1 MCPASLSSLTK
12 SSRWTVSFGTVILNC
27 WHDALSCSIE
37 NVSTIIEGIMAFS
50 TYSVL
55 VMVLTVSFVF
65 SLVMMLEM
73 KFAPM
78 MNCSTEPSE
87 RVHVPQEL

>member
-27 WHDALSCSIE
+27 WHDALSCLIE
-37 NVSTIIEGIMAFS
+37 YVS

-55 VMVLTVSFVF
+55 VTVLTASFVF

-78 MNCSTEPSE
+78 MNCSPEPSE